1 MTKYIFTCEHGGNE
15 IPNEYK
21 YLFKAHRP
29 LLKTHRAYD
38 IGILEIFKEFVKHF
52 NGESFYSET
61 SRLLIELN
69 RSLHHQNLFSEITRI
84 LNNEAKQRIINNYY
98 KPYRDKV
105 ENGIV
110 DLINQNNKVIHISFH
125 SFTTEL
131 NGVTRKTD
139 IGLLYDSKS
148 TFEKVFCKNWKA
160 EINRLSN
167 LYRVRFNYPYLGVA
181 DGFTSYLRNK
191 YGSQSYCGIELE
203 INQKHLQNDFNKEI
217 MLDLIIN
224 SFKSI
229 S

>member
-1 MTKYIFTCEHGGNE
+1 MTKYIFTCEHGGNN

-84 LNNEAKQRIINNYY
+84 LDNEAKQRIINNYY

-125 SFTTEL
+125 SFTREL

-148 TFEKVFCKNWKA
+148 TFEKVFVKIGK
-160 EINRLSN
+160 
-167 LYRVRFNYPYLGVA
+167 
-181 DGFTSYLRNK
+181 
-191 YGSQSYCGIELE
+191 
-203 INQKHLQNDFNKEI
+203 QK
-217 MLDLIIN
+217 
-224 SFKSI
+224 
-229 S
+229 